1 MNRIPNVLKIA
12 ITALCFGVLV
22 ASATPA
28 SAQSAKIE
36 LHIGKAGFIIGASGG
51 HGTLYYE
58 GAAIPLTIGGV
69 SIGLTIGISSADL
82 RGNVYNLTVPADI
95 AGTYSRADSSLA
107 VGVGGAGWVLQNG
120 KGVRIEVS
128 GAQVGFDASLELGG
142 MTISVK

>member
-1 MNRIPNVLKIA
+1 MNRIPNVLRIA

-58 GAAIPLTIGGV
+58 DAAIPLTVGGA

-82 RGNVYNLTVPADI
+82 RGNVYNLTEPGDI
-95 AGTYSRADSSLA
+95 EGTYSRADSSLA

-120 KGVRIEVS
+120 RGVRIEVS

-142 MTISVK
+142 MTISLK